1 VTQSGRQQFQLGN
14 MNLDKLRAYVELVG
28 IFGILVSLIFVG
40 IELRDSN
47 LQARAAAFQAIGIAT
62 SEFHQTMDD
71 RLNLLYEQAFDEE
84 ALKTWSFADWLAVD
98 RRLRADLR
106 LFETALLQVEQGLLG
121 DEAIVNLGFAAF
133 GESFL
138 SIPVVACLW
147 PRLSEGPGRV
157 GPQVREWI
165 ENGSPPGERANCPVE
180 LSEKRQSYGGET

>member
-1 VTQSGRQQFQLGN
+1 

-71 RLNLLYEQAFDEE
+71 RMNLLYEQAFDEE
-84 ALKTWSFADWLAVD
+84 ALRKWSFADWLAVD

-121 DEAIVNLGFAAF
+121 KETIVNLGFAAF
-133 GESFL
+133 GENFL
-138 SIPVVACLW
+138 SIPAAACLW
-147 PRLSEGPGRV
+147 PGLSEGPGRV
-157 GPQVREWI
+157 GPHVREWI
-165 ENGSPPGERANCPVE
+165 ENGSPPSDRANCPVE
-180 LSEKRQSYGGET
+180 LSEIRQAYGGEP

>member
-1 VTQSGRQQFQLGN
+1 MTQSGRQQFQLGN

>member
-1 VTQSGRQQFQLGN
+1 
-14 MNLDKLRAYVELVG
+14 MNPEKLKSYVELIG

-40 IELRDSN
+40 IELRNSN
-47 LQARAAAFQAIGIAT
+47 VQARAAAFQAIGIAT
-62 SEFHQTMDD
+62 SEFHQTMGD

-84 ALKTWSFADWLAVD
+84 ALKTWSYSDWLAVD

-121 DEAIVNLGFAAF
+121 DEAIINLGFSAF
-133 GESFL
+133 GESYL

-157 GPQVREWI
+157 GPQVRAWI
-165 ENGSPPGERANCPVE
+165 ENGSPTSERANCPVN
-180 LSEKRQSYGGET
+180 LSEKRQSYGSES

>member
-1 VTQSGRQQFQLGN
+1 
-14 MNLDKLRAYVELVG
+14 MNLDKLKANVELVG

-40 IELRDSN
+40 IELRNSN

-138 SIPVVACLW
+138 SIPAVACLW

-165 ENGSPPGERANCPVE
+165 ENGSPPGERANCPVK